1 MKENDAQMGAP
12 VRLRVWISV
21 LVAAGAAVVAVGV
34 ALLLSNTIGLRS
46 SADATIRTDA
56 YLERVVE
63 VERLVVDAETG
74 LRGYVITGRSLFLA
88 PLRAAEARLPQAIT
102 ALHQS
107 AARDGAFVPQAR
119 ALAQASRSYLS
130 GYVPFVLG
138 IAAHRLSDVRSFA
151 ATLTGKR
158 LVDDV
163 RARTA
168 TLERLVT
175 ARQDARQTTA
185 HRSADRSVAEAI
197 IVLVV
202 LTVLMVVI
210 GAALGRLAVGQGVA
224 RERSERTNRTLQQ
237 SLLPQALPTI
247 PGCELA
253 VLFTPA
259 GAGELVG
266 GDFYDAFAVDPGR
279 WAIVVGDVCGKGA
292 EAAAVTAM
300 ARWTL
305 RSLAGAP
312 VPPADALRFLNDAM
326 LREDLGGRFITIAY
340 QLLRVVD
347 AGRAEVTVACAGH
360 PAPIL
365 VPKAGEPSTLPARG
379 TLLGVWPDILLHT
392 AEIRLSP
399 GDSLVTYTDGVTDQ
413 GPETQLSP
421 PLETLRK
428 STMSSGVAPPILGV
442 GTNPRTQGCS

>member
-1 MKENDAQMGAP
+1 
-12 VRLRVWISV
+12 VWRCCW
-21 LVAAGAAVVAVGV
+21 
-34 ALLLSNTIGLRS
+34 SNTIGLRS

-74 LRGYVITGRSLFLA
+74 LRGYVTTGRSLFLA

-107 AARDGAFVPQAR
+107 AASDGTFVPQ

-197 IVLVV
+197 VVLVV

-210 GAALGRLAVGQGVA
+210 GAAPGRLAVGQGVA

-253 VLFTPA
+253 VLS
-259 GAGELVG
+259 
-266 GDFYDAFAVDPGR
+266 
-279 WAIVVGDVCGKGA
+279 
-292 EAAAVTAM
+292 
-300 ARWTL
+300 L
-305 RSLAGAP
+305 R
-312 VPPADALRFLNDAM
+312 
-326 LREDLGGRFITIAY
+326 
-340 QLLRVVD
+340 
-347 AGRAEVTVACAGH
+347 
-360 PAPIL
+360 PAPGSWS
-365 VPKAGEPSTLPARG
+365 AGISTTRSQLTPVAGQSWSATSAVKEPR
-379 TLLGVWPDILLHT
+379 
-392 AEIRLSP
+392 
-399 GDSLVTYTDGVTDQ
+399 Q
-413 GPETQLSP
+413 
-421 PLETLRK
+421 
-428 STMSSGVAPPILGV
+428 
-442 GTNPRTQGCS
+442 PR